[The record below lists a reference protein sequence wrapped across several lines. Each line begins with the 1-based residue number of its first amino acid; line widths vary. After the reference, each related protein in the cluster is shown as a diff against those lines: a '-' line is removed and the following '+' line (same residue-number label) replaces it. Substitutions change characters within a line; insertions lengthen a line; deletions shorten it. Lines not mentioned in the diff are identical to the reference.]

1 MRLQKP
7 LHEIE
12 KELNRF
18 PSFKLEE
25 GKQTEIHQIL
35 MEEATK
41 WEMKN
46 KKGRWLRRLAVGFS
60 SVAVVVLAL
69 FLGFSYF
76 DSNEGTRPAETP
88 EVQPNPQEP
97 TNPIEFIIEAD
108 FHKLVAR
115 TDQVTGEETLYTS
128 KDSDIIHKFE
138 KTIAAM
144 PYKKTEETSSVFKT
158 NFQLYDT
165 SKKLIAEII
174 FTGENIV
181 SINGERYKTDEAK
194 LNEFK
199 EIFFTENYRAY
210 PVINDPESS
219 VQELAQD
226 IVQALAKQNTM
237 ILAQHVHPEKGLLF
251 SPYVYIQDDAL
262 VFDEEEV
269 ANLLGNSDTY
279 LWGTFD
285 GSGEPMEMTA
295 EQYYSRFVYD
305 QDYVHAHEMN
315 IDSIQHRGNSINN
328 IKEKFPDSTVVE
340 FHIKGTEQYG
350 GMDWRSL
357 NLVFERD
364 ASGELKLV
372 AIVHDEWTI

>member
-1 MRLQKP
+1 MRSHKP

-18 PSFKLEE
+18 PSFQLEE
-25 GKQTEIHQIL
+25 EKQTEIHQIL

-69 FLGFSYF
+69 FLGSSYLG
-76 DSNEGTRPAETP
+76 SNEGTRPAVTP
-88 EVQPNPQEP
+88 EDQQEPQKP
-97 TNPIEFIIEAD
+97 TNPAEFIIEAD
-108 FHKLVAR
+108 FNKLVAR
-115 TDQVTGEETLYTS
+115 TDQLTGEEILCTS
-128 KDSDIIHKFE
+128 KDPDIIHKFE
-138 KTIAAM
+138 KTITAM
-144 PYKKTEETSSVFKT
+144 PYEKTEETSSVFNT

-165 SKKLIAEII
+165 SNKLIAEII

-181 SINGERYKTDEAK
+181 SINGDRYKTDEAK

-199 EIFFTENYRAY
+199 EIFFTEDNKADPEINY
-210 PVINDPESS
+210 PESS
-219 VQELAQD
+219 VQELAQE
-226 IVQALAKQNTM
+226 IVQALAKKDTA

-262 VFDEEEV
+262 VFDQNEV
-269 ANLLGNSDTY
+269 ANLLDNLDAN

-295 EQYYSRFVYD
+295 EEYYSRFVYD

-315 IDSIQHRGNSINN
+315 IDSIRQRGNSINN

-364 ASGELKLV
+364 ANGKLKLV